1 MNRQSTVLQGIV
13 QLAALDA
20 FLNLLRREDLA
31 AMGKYHVIGT
41 CRGRILLEPIDVGI
55 ALEA

>member
-1 MNRQSTVLQGIV
+1 MNRQSTVLHGIV

-31 AMGKYHVIGT
+31 AMGKYHIIGT
-41 CRGRILLEPIDVGI
+41 S
-55 ALEA
+55 